1 MRKPRRKGQVAAG
14 GGADLRKSDVRKSN
28 VRKSDVK
35 KSDARK
41 SDVKKSDVRKSD
53 VKKSDV
59 RKSDVRKSNGTVG
72 GRGGARQRSPSPYSL
87 KASPSR
93 ETLTYAQAQKVVE
106 VELDGRLHRIS
117 ILEPLEVITEDE
129 MMAQDISECN
139 SNKEN
144 SEQSS
149 SPTSSAQTARK
160 PVTPRGRRK
169 DPKSSPVKSPPPP
182 SKNHCPKSH
191 PQTPEKLNTSHH
203 HHMTLPEPKFHV
215 LETFKPVEAPPLPTA
230 YYRYIERL
238 AEEQEAE
245 AEYDMDEEDTAWLEM
260 VNAGRTSEGY
270 SAVSP
275 DTFELLVDR
284 LEEEAY
290 REARSRAPSQSTID
304 DDAFCCVCLDDE
316 CLNSNVILFCDSCN
330 LAVHQECYGVPYIP
344 EGQWLCRCCLQ
355 SPQKPVDCV
364 LCPNRGGAFKQTS
377 DGRWAHVVCAI
388 WIPEVCFANTVFLEP
403 VEGVSNIPPA
413 RWKLTCYLCKQR
425 GRGASIQCHKANC
438 YTAFHVTCAQRAG
451 LFMKIDP
458 VRETNV
464 NGTTFSVKK
473 TAFCEAHSPPGQET
487 VSDEESEGRVVGSRG
502 RASRGRSAYTEGPIT
517 PKKSRKTDDDAKT
530 DKKKGKKSTESAG
543 QHTAS
548 PQVTV
553 PQIPTTRLNII
564 CKGILFQRKTQFM
577 QRLHSY
583 WLLKRQSRNG
593 VPLVRRLHLNV
604 QTQRNTEQPEVD
616 EKVSAAR
623 EALRYWQK
631 LRHDLEKARLL
642 VELIRKREKL
652 KREQVKVHQAALEM
666 QLTPMLV
673 LLRSTL
679 EQLQEKDTAQIFA
692 QPVNIKEVPDYLEFI
707 SQPMDFSTMV
717 SKLESH
723 TYHSVAD
730 LEADFSLMVSNCLL
744 YNGKD
749 TVFHR
754 AALRLRD
761 LGGAILRHAQRQ
773 ATNTGLDLDSGM
785 LLPESPQKRDFYSC
799 TWEDVDS
806 VLDPDNRLHM
816 SVEEQLK
823 ELLEKLDF
831 VTSMRCSGARTRRI
845 RLLRREINNIRY
857 RQGQHPRHSLHNGHL
872 KDDEDDDEDAE
883 EDDDKEAKADNGLSS
898 SDKDLKSTS
907 PPTLEPTG
915 PAPPPRQGD
924 APLEPP
930 TLRPITGEPQSPRW
944 PCKRLKLDSDLSD
957 STAENINCTKAQERP
972 ASQPPILHSEG
983 QAVTNGLPELS
994 TPPRPTT
1001 GGVGRRTSILFK
1013 KAKNGA
1019 KLFRERDSPLLNGK
1033 GPQDDGTTNTPTAPS
1048 SAASTPCSTPLSTP
1062 SKTPQKSPGPPT
1074 LNEKWT
1080 PSRDAC
1086 SDSELEK
1093 TPNHTLE
1100 SGLTNGFNKHK
1111 DGRSDCEYSPCPVLH
1126 KEISSPPKRSLG
1138 KPALSKVPFLEIVN
1152 GDSDYTGN
1160 GSQTSEDETELEP
1173 LELVWAKCRGYPS
1186 YPALIIDPEMPE
1198 EGLLHNGV
1206 PIPVPPKD
1214 VLHLG
1219 EQRQEETN
1227 ERLYLVLFFD
1237 NKRTWQWLPRN
1248 KLTPLGVDDT
1258 ADKLRIMEARKSSI
1272 RKSVQ
1277 VAYDR
1282 AMIHQSRVSHNHGFV
1297 ASNYL

>member
-1 MRKPRRKGQVAAG
+1 MRKPRRKGQAAG
-14 GGADLRKSDVRKSN
+14 GGSPDGRKSIGVAGGRGG
-28 VRKSDVK
+28 R
-35 KSDARK
+35 
-41 SDVKKSDVRKSD
+41 
-53 VKKSDV
+53 
-59 RKSDVRKSNGTVG
+59 G

-144 SEQSS
+144 NEQPSTPVNS
-149 SPTSSAQTARK
+149 VQTGRK
-160 PVTPRGRRK
+160 SLTRKRK
-169 DPKSSPVKSPPPP
+169 DSKCTPVKSQPS
-182 SKNHCPKSH
+182 SKNHCP
-191 PQTPEKLNTSHH
+191 QTPEKPSHH
-203 HHMTLPEPKFHV
+203 HNMTLPEPRFRV
-215 LETFKPVEAPPLPTA
+215 LDAFTPGEVDPLPTA
-230 YYRYIERL
+230 YYRYIERS

-245 AEYDMDEEDTAWLEM
+245 AEYDMDEEDSAWLEM
-260 VNAGRTSEGY
+260 VNTDRTSEGY

-275 DTFELLVDR
+275 DSFELLVDR

-290 REARSRAPSQSTID
+290 QEARNRAPSQSAID

-403 VEGVSNIPPA
+403 VEGVANIPPA
-413 RWKLTCYLCKQR
+413 RWKLTCYLCKQK

-458 VRETNV
+458 VRETNIH
-464 NGTTFSVKK
+464 GTTFSVKK
-473 TAFCEAHSPPGQET
+473 TAFCEAHSPPGDVASDDET
-487 VSDEESEGRVVGSRG
+487 EGRVVGSRG
-502 RASRGRSAYTEGPIT
+502 RASRGRSAYTEGPAT
-517 PKKSRKTDDDAKT
+517 PKKGRKSDVTDKNN
-530 DKKKGKKSTESAG
+530 KKKGRKSTESKA
-543 QHTAS
+543 QRPSS

-553 PQIPTTRLNII
+553 PHIPTQRLNSL
-564 CKGILFQRKTQFM
+564 CKGVLFQKKNQFM

-593 VPLVRRLHLNV
+593 VPLVRHLHSSI
-604 QTQRNTEQPEVD
+604 QTQKNPEQPEVD

-652 KREQVKVHQAALEM
+652 KREQVKVHQTALEM
-666 QLTPMLV
+666 QLTPMLL

-679 EQLQEKDTAQIFA
+679 DQLQEKDTAQIFA
-692 QPVNIKEVPDYLEFI
+692 QPVNIKEVPDYMEFV
-707 SQPMDFSTMV
+707 SQPMDFSNMR
-717 SKLESH
+717 SKLDKHE
-723 TYHSVAD
+723 YRSVSD
-730 LEADFSLMVSNCLL
+730 LEADFNLMVSNCLL
-744 YNGKD
+744 YNSKD

-761 LGGAILRHAQRQ
+761 LGGAVLRHAQRQ
-773 ATNTGLDLDSGM
+773 AANTGLDLDTGM
-785 LLPESPQKRDFYSC
+785 HLPESPQKRDFYNC

-806 VLDPDNRLHM
+806 ILDPENRLHM

-823 ELLEKLDF
+823 ELLDKLDF
-831 VTSMRCSGARTRRI
+831 VSSMRCSGARTRRI
-845 RLLRREINNIRY
+845 RLLRREINHIRY
-857 RQGQHPRHSLHNGHL
+857 RQGQHRNSLHNGHL
-872 KDDEDDDEDAE
+872 KVDTDEDDEEDEDKASRAE
-883 EDDDKEAKADNGLSS
+883 NGLSS
-898 SDKDLKSTS
+898 EKEDLKFTS

-924 APLEPP
+924 DPLEPP
-930 TLRPITGEPQSPRW
+930 TLKPIMREPLSPGRA
-944 PCKRLKLDSDLSD
+944 CKRLRLDGALPDCPTDSPQDL
-957 STAENINCTKAQERP
+957 NCTKARP
-972 ASQPPILHSEG
+972 QTPPPTLQNET
-983 QAVTNGLPELS
+983 TNGLTALC
-994 TPPRPTT
+994 THPRPTG
-1001 GGVGRRTSILFK
+1001 GGVGRRTSVLFK

-1019 KLFRERDSPLLNGK
+1019 KLFRERDSFLLNGK
-1033 GPQDDGTTNTPTAPS
+1033 GPQDDNSSAPS
-1048 SAASTPCSTPLSTP
+1048 SAASTPSVTPLSTP
-1062 SKTPQKSPGPPT
+1062 SKTPQKSTGPPT
-1074 LNEKWT
+1074 LSAPEQRT
-1080 PSRDAC
+1080 PSRDVS
-1086 SDSELEK
+1086 SDRELEK
-1093 TPNHTLE
+1093 TPKHTLE

-1111 DGRSDCEYSPCPVLH
+1111 DDTSDTDYCPCPVLR
-1126 KEISSPPKRSLG
+1126 KEITSPPKRSLG
-1138 KPALSKVPFLEIVN
+1138 KPALSKVPLLEMVN
-1152 GDSDYTGN
+1152 GDSDYTGY
-1160 GSQTSEDETELEP
+1160 GSHTSDDETELEP
-1173 LELVWAKCRGYPS
+1173 LDLVWAKSRGYPS
-1186 YPALIIDPEMPE
+1186 YPALIIDPEIPE

-1214 VLHLG
+1214 VLRLG

-1227 ERLYLVLFFD
+1227 QRLYLVLFFD
-1237 NKRTWQWLPRN
+1237 NKRTWQWLPRD
-1248 KLTPLGVDDT
+1248 KLTPLGVDNT
-1258 ADKLRIMEARKSSI
+1258 ADKLRMMEARKSTI

-1282 AMIHQSRVSHNHGFV
+1282 AMIHQSRVSHSQGFV
-1297 ASNYL
+1297 GSSYL

>member
-1 MRKPRRKGQVAAG
+1 MRKPRRKGQVAG
-14 GGADLRKSDVRKSN
+14 GGEG
-28 VRKSDVK
+28 DVK
-35 KSDARK
+35 
-41 SDVKKSDVRKSD
+41 
-53 VKKSDV
+53 
-59 RKSDVRKSNGTVG
+59 KSNGTVG
-72 GRGGARQRSPSPYSL
+72 GGGRGRGRGGARQRSPSPYSL

-93 ETLTYAQAQKVVE
+93 ETLTYAQSQKVVE

-117 ILEPLEVITEDE
+117 IHDPLEVITEDE

-144 SEQSS
+144 SELS
-149 SPTSSAQTARK
+149 SPPASSAQTVRK
-160 PVTPRGRRK
+160 VITPRGRRK
-169 DPKSSPVKSPPPP
+169 DSKCPTIKSPPP
-182 SKNHCPKSH
+182 SKNHCSNSH
-191 PQTPEKLNTSHH
+191 PQTPEKQHTTHH
-203 HHMTLPEPKFHV
+203 HHNTLPEPTFRV
-215 LETFKPVEAPPLPTA
+215 LETFTPVEAAPLPTA
-230 YYRYIERL
+230 YYRYMERS

-260 VNAGRTSEGY
+260 VNAGRTSESN
-270 SAVSP
+270 SAVSQ

-284 LEEEAY
+284 MEEEAY
-290 REARSRAPSQSTID
+290 QEARSRAPCQSTDD

-355 SPQKPVDCV
+355 SPQRPVDCV

-413 RWKLTCYLCKQR
+413 RWKLTCYLCKQK

-464 NGTTFSVKK
+464 NGTMFSVKK

-487 VSDEESEGRVVGSRG
+487 ASDEESEGRVVGSRG
-502 RASRGRSAYTEGPIT
+502 RASRGRSAYTAGPAT
-517 PKKSRKTDDDAKT
+517 PKKGRKSDDDGKT
-530 DKKKGKKSTESAG
+530 DKKKGKKSPDSTA
-543 QHTAS
+543 QQTAS

-553 PQIPTTRLNII
+553 HPIPTSRLNII
-564 CKGILFQRKTQFM
+564 CKGILFQRKNQFM

-583 WLLKRQSRNG
+583 WLLKRQARNG
-593 VPLVRRLHLNV
+593 VPLVRRLHSNF
-604 QTQRNTEQPEVD
+604 QPQRNTEQPPVD

-666 QLTPMLV
+666 QLTPMLM
-673 LLRSTL
+673 LLRSTMD
-679 EQLQEKDTAQIFA
+679 QLQEKDTAQIFS

-707 SQPMDFSTMV
+707 SQPIDFSMMRL
-717 SKLESH
+717 KLDSH
-723 TYHSVAD
+723 VYRSVAD
-730 LEADFSLMVSNCLL
+730 LEADFNLMVSNCLL
-744 YNGKD
+744 YNSKD

-773 ATNTGLDLDSGM
+773 ATNTGLDLDTGM
-785 LLPESPQKRDFYSC
+785 HVPESPQKRDFYSC
-799 TWEDVDS
+799 TWDDVDS

-831 VTSMRCSGARTRRI
+831 VTSMRCSGARTRRM

-857 RQGQHPRHSLHNGHL
+857 KQGQHPRHSLHNGHL
-872 KDDEDDDEDAE
+872 KEEDDEDDDEE
-883 EDDDKEAKADNGLSS
+883 EDDDKETKADNGISS
-898 SDKDLKSTS
+898 SEKEDLKSTS

-930 TLRPITGEPQSPRW
+930 TLRPITGEPLSPSW
-944 PCKRLKLDSDLSD
+944 PCKRLKMDSDLSD
-957 STAENINCTKAQERP
+957 SATENINCTKTQEWQ
-972 ASQPPILHSEG
+972 ASSPPVLHSEG
-983 QAVTNGLPELS
+983 QAVANGLPEPGA
-994 TPPRPTT
+994 PPRPTT
-1001 GGVGRRTSILFK
+1001 GGVGRRTSVLFK

-1019 KLFRERDSPLLNGK
+1019 KLFRDRENPLLNGK
-1033 GPQDDGTTNTPTAPS
+1033 GLQDDKASNSPTTPNSTT
-1048 SAASTPCSTPLSTP
+1048 STPCSTPFSTP

-1074 LNEKWT
+1074 LNEPWT
-1080 PSRDAC
+1080 PSRDMC
-1086 SDSELEK
+1086 TDSELER

-1111 DGRSDCEYSPCPVLH
+1111 DGSSDSENSPCPVLQ
-1126 KEISSPPKRSLG
+1126 KEISPPKRSLG
-1138 KPALSKVPFLEIVN
+1138 KPALSKVPYMEIVN

-1160 GSQTSEDETELEP
+1160 FSQISEDETELEP
-1173 LELVWAKCRGYPS
+1173 LDLVWAKCRGYPS

-1206 PIPVPPKD
+1206 PIPIPPKD
-1214 VLHLG
+1214 VLLLG
-1219 EQRQEETN
+1219 EQRQEDTN

-1237 NKRTWQWLPRN
+1237 NKRTWQWLPRE
-1248 KLTPLGVDDT
+1248 KVTPLGVDDT
-1258 ADKLRIMEARKSSI
+1258 GDKLRIMEGRKSSI

-1282 AMIHQSRVSHNHGFV
+1282 AMIHQSRVSHSQGFV
-1297 ASNYL
+1297 ASNFL

>member
-1 MRKPRRKGQVAAG
+1 MRKPRRKGQAAARDG
-14 GGADLRKSDVRKSN
+14 SN
-28 VRKSDVK
+28 
-35 KSDARK
+35 
-41 SDVKKSDVRKSD
+41 
-53 VKKSDV
+53 
-59 RKSDVRKSNGTVG
+59 VRKSNGTVG

-93 ETLTYAQAQKVVE
+93 ETLSYSQTQKVVE

-117 ILEPLEVITEDE
+117 ILEPLEIITEDE
-129 MMAQDISECN
+129 MMAQDIIECN

-149 SPTSSAQTARK
+149 PPTSSAQTARK
-160 PVTPRGRRK
+160 PTTPRGRRK
-169 DPKSSPVKSPPPP
+169 DSKCPSVKSPPP
-182 SKNHCPKSH
+182 SKNHCPNSH
-191 PQTPEKLNTSHH
+191 PPSPEKCSESQHQ
-203 HHMTLPEPKFHV
+203 HMTLPEPKYHV
-215 LETFKPVEAPPLPTA
+215 IETFRAVDAPPLPAA

-238 AEEQEAE
+238 AEELEAE
-245 AEYDMDEEDTAWLEM
+245 AEYDMDEEDAAWLEM
-260 VNAGRTSEGY
+260 VNAGRKSEGY
-270 SAVSP
+270 SAVTP
-275 DTFELLVDR
+275 DNFELLVDR

-290 REARSRAPSQSTID
+290 REARSRAPSQSAID

-413 RWKLTCYLCKQR
+413 RWKLTCYLCKQK

-473 TAFCEAHSPPGQET
+473 TAFCEAHSPPGQEP
-487 VSDEESEGRVVGSRG
+487 VSDEEGEGRVVGSRG
-502 RASRGRSAYTEGPIT
+502 RASRGRSAYTEGPAT
-517 PKKSRKTDDDAKT
+517 PKKGRKGEDDAKL
-530 DKKKGKKSTESAG
+530 DKKKGKKGLSTE
-543 QHTAS
+543 QLTAS
-548 PQVTV
+548 PQALV
-553 PQIPTTRLNII
+553 PQIPTSRLNII
-564 CKGILFQRKTQFM
+564 CKGILFQRKKQFM
-577 QRLHSY
+577 HRVHSY

-593 VPLVRRLHLNV
+593 VPLVRRLHSSI
-604 QTQRNTEQPEVD
+604 QSQRTVEQVLPQVD

-652 KREQVKVHQAALEM
+652 KREQVKVHQEALEM

-679 EQLQEKDTAQIFA
+679 DQLQEKDTAQIFA
-692 QPVNIKEVPDYLEFI
+692 EPVDIKEVPDYLEFI
-707 SQPMDFSTMV
+707 SQPMDFSTMR

-723 TYHSVAD
+723 AYRSVAD
-730 LEADFSLMVSNCLL
+730 LESDFHLMVSNCLL
-744 YNGKD
+744 YNSKD

-754 AALRLRD
+754 VALRLRD
-761 LGGAILRHAQRQ
+761 LGGAVLRHAQRQ
-773 ATNTGLDLDSGM
+773 ATHTGLDLSTGM
-785 LLPESPQKRDFYSC
+785 HLSESPQKRDFRSC
-799 TWEDVDS
+799 TWDDVDS
-806 VLDPDNRLHM
+806 VLNPDNRLHM
-816 SVEEQLK
+816 TVDEQLK
-823 ELLEKLDF
+823 ELLEKMDF
-831 VTSMRCSGARTRRI
+831 VSSMRCSGARTRRI

-857 RQGQHPRHSLHNGHL
+857 RQGQHPRHSRHNGHL
-872 KDDEDDDEDAE
+872 KE
-883 EDDDKEAKADNGLSS
+883 EDDDDNNDDDDDDEEDE
-898 SDKDLKSTS
+898 DKDDLKSTS

-915 PAPPPRQGD
+915 PAPPPRRGD

-930 TLRPITGEPQSPRW
+930 TLRPITGEPQSSSW
-944 PCKRLKLDSDLSD
+944 PCKRLKMDGDLSD
-957 STAENINCTKAQERP
+957 LPPENTNCTKTQE
-972 ASQPPILHSEG
+972 QQVLLPPILHSEG
-983 QAVTNGLPELS
+983 QAGANWVQELVALPQ
-994 TPPRPTT
+994 PIN
-1001 GGVGRRTSILFK
+1001 GGVGRRTSVLFR

-1019 KLFRERDSPLLNGK
+1019 KLFRERDALLNGK
-1033 GPQDDGTTNTPTAPS
+1033 VQQDNNPGNGPTAPNS
-1048 SAASTPCSTPLSTP
+1048 TASTPSSTPLSTP

-1074 LNEKWT
+1074 LNEQWT
-1080 PSRDAC
+1080 PSRHMC

-1093 TPNHTLE
+1093 TPNHL
-1100 SGLTNGFNKHK
+1100 SGLTNGFNKPAD
-1111 DGRSDCEYSPCPVLH
+1111 DGSDSEYSQCPVLH
-1126 KEISSPPKRSLG
+1126 RETCSPTKRSLG
-1138 KPALSKVPFLEIVN
+1138 KPALSKIPLLEIVN

-1160 GSQTSEDETELEP
+1160 GVLSEDGTELES
-1173 LELVWAKCRGYPS
+1173 LDLVWAKCRGYPS

-1198 EGLLHNGV
+1198 EGMLHNGV
-1206 PIPVPPKD
+1206 PIPVPPKE
-1214 VLHLG
+1214 VLCLG

-1237 NKRTWQWLPRN
+1237 NKRTWQWLPRD
-1248 KLTPLGVDDT
+1248 KVTPLGVDDT
-1258 ADKLRIMEARKSSI
+1258 ADKLRIMEGRKSSI

-1282 AMIHQSRVSHNHGFV
+1282 AMIHQSRVSHSHGFV

>member
-1 MRKPRRKGQVAAG
+1 MRKPRRKGQVAIG
-14 GGADLRKSDVRKSN
+14 GGAD
-28 VRKSDVK
+28 VK
-35 KSDARK
+35 
-41 SDVKKSDVRKSD
+41 
-53 VKKSDV
+53 
-59 RKSDVRKSNGTVG
+59 KSNGTAG
-72 GRGGARQRSPSPYSL
+72 GRGAARQRSPSPYSL

-93 ETLTYAQAQKVVE
+93 ETLTYSQAQKVVE
-106 VELDGRLHRIS
+106 VELEGRLHRIS

-149 SPTSSAQTARK
+149 SPTSSAQTVRK

-169 DPKSSPVKSPPPP
+169 DSKCPPVKSPPP
-182 SKNHCPKSH
+182 SKNHCPNSH
-191 PQTPEKLNTSHH
+191 PQTPEKSNASHH

-215 LETFKPVEAPPLPTA
+215 LETFTPVEAPPLPTA
-230 YYRYIERL
+230 YYRYIERV
-238 AEEQEAE
+238 AEDHETE

-270 SAVSP
+270 TAVTP
-275 DTFELLVDR
+275 DTFELLFDR

-290 REARSRAPSQSTID
+290 REARSRAPSQSAID

-403 VEGVSNIPPA
+403 VEGVNNIPTA
-413 RWKLTCYLCKQR
+413 RWKLTCYLCKQK

-473 TAFCEAHSPPGQET
+473 TAFCEAHSPPGQEAA
-487 VSDEESEGRVVGSRG
+487 SDEENEGRVVGSRG
-502 RASRGRSAYTEGPIT
+502 RASRGRSAYTEGPT
-517 PKKSRKTDDDAKT
+517 APKKGRKGEDDAKM
-530 DKKKGKKSTESAG
+530 DKKKGKKSTESTA

-548 PQVTV
+548 PQMTV
-553 PQIPTTRLNII
+553 PQIPTSRLNII
-564 CKGILFQRKTQFM
+564 CKGILLQRKNQFM
-577 QRLHSY
+577 QRLHNY

-593 VPLVRRLHLNV
+593 VALVRRLHSSV
-604 QTQRNTEQPEVD
+604 QSQRNTEQPEVD

-652 KREQVKVHQAALEM
+652 KREQVKVHQAALEL
-666 QLTPMLV
+666 QLTPMLA

-679 EQLQEKDTAQIFA
+679 DQLQEKDTAQIFA

-707 SQPMDFSTMV
+707 SQPMDFSTMR

-723 TYHSVAD
+723 AYSSVAD
-730 LEADFSLMVSNCLL
+730 LEADFNLMVSNCLL
-744 YNGKD
+744 YNSKD

-754 AALRLRD
+754 VALRLRD

-773 ATNTGLDLDSGM
+773 ATNTGLDLTTGM
-785 LLPESPQKRDFYSC
+785 HLSESPQKQDFYSC

-816 SVEEQLK
+816 TVEEQLK

-831 VTSMRCSGARTRRI
+831 VSSMRCSGARTRRI

-872 KDDEDDDEDAE
+872 KEDDEDDDDE
-883 EDDDKEAKADNGLSS
+883 EDDDKDAKADNGLLS
-898 SDKDLKSTS
+898 SDKEDLKSTS

-915 PAPPPRQGD
+915 PAPPPRHGD
-924 APLEPP
+924 TPLDPP
-930 TLRPITGEPQSPRW
+930 TLRPITREPQSPSW
-944 PCKRLKLDSDLSD
+944 PCKRLKMDGDLSD
-957 STAENINCTKAQERP
+957 STTENMNCTKAQERP
-972 ASQPPILHSEG
+972 ASPPPILHSEG
-983 QAVTNGLPELS
+983 QAVSNGLPELS
-994 TPPRPTT
+994 APPRPTT
-1001 GGVGRRTSILFK
+1001 GGVGRRTSVLFK

-1019 KLFRERDSPLLNGK
+1019 KLFRERENPLLNGK
-1033 GPQDDGTTNTPTAPS
+1033 GQQDNAQSAPNS
-1048 SAASTPCSTPLSTP
+1048 TASTPSSTPLSTP

-1074 LNEKWT
+1074 LNEQCT
-1080 PSRDAC
+1080 PSRDIC

-1111 DGRSDCEYSPCPVLH
+1111 DGGSDSEYSPCPVLH
-1126 KEISSPPKRSLG
+1126 KEISSTPKRSLG

-1152 GDSDYTGN
+1152 GDSDYTGS
-1160 GSQTSEDETELEP
+1160 GGQMSEDTTELEP
-1173 LELVWAKCRGYPS
+1173 LDLVWAKCRGYPS
-1186 YPALIIDPEMPE
+1186 YPALIIDPDTPE

-1214 VLHLG
+1214 VLCLG

-1237 NKRTWQWLPRN
+1237 NKRTWQWLPRD
-1248 KLTPLGVDDT
+1248 KVTPLGADDT
-1258 ADKLRIMEARKSSI
+1258 ADKLRIMEGRKSSI

-1282 AMIHQSRVSHNHGFV
+1282 AMIHQSRVSHSQGFV

>member
-1 MRKPRRKGQVAAG
+1 MRKPRRKGQVAGRGRGEAE
-14 GGADLRKSDVRKSN
+14 
-28 VRKSDVK
+28 DVK
-35 KSDARK
+35 KP
-41 SDVKKSDVRKSD
+41 
-53 VKKSDV
+53 
-59 RKSDVRKSNGTVG
+59 KSNGTVG

-93 ETLTYAQAQKVVE
+93 ETLTYAQSQKVVE
-106 VELDGRLHRIS
+106 VELEGRLHRIS

-149 SPTSSAQTARK
+149 PPASSAPTTRK
-160 PVTPRGRRK
+160 VVTPRGRRK
-169 DPKSSPVKSPPPP
+169 DSKTTTNKAPPP
-182 SKNHCPKSH
+182 SKNNIPNSH
-191 PQTPEKLNTSHH
+191 PQSPEKITTSHH
-203 HHMTLPEPKFHV
+203 HHMTLPEPKFRV
-215 LETFKPVEAPPLPTA
+215 QETFKPLEAAPLPAA
-230 YYRYIERL
+230 YYRYIERSP
-238 AEEQEAE
+238 EEQEAE
-245 AEYDMDEEDTAWLEM
+245 AEYDMDEEDTAWLDM
-260 VNAGRTSEGY
+260 INAGRTSEGY
-270 SAVSP
+270 SVISA

-290 REARSRAPSQSTID
+290 RESRSRAPSQSAID

-364 LCPNRGGAFKQTS
+364 LCPNRGGAFKQTC

-403 VEGVSNIPPA
+403 VEGVGNIPPA
-413 RWKLTCYLCKQR
+413 RWKLTCYLCKQK

-473 TAFCEAHSPPGQET
+473 TAFCEAHSPPGQDNM
-487 VSDEESEGRVVGSRG
+487 SDEEGEGRVVGSRG
-502 RASRGRSAYTEGPIT
+502 RASRGRSAYTEGPAT
-517 PKKSRKTDDDAKT
+517 PKKGRKSDCDAKT
-530 DKKKGKKSTESAG
+530 DKKKGKKNTDSTTRNA
-543 QHTAS
+543 AS

-553 PQIPTTRLNII
+553 PQIPTSRLNII
-564 CKGILFQRKTQFM
+564 CKGILFQRKNQFM

-593 VPLVRRLHLNV
+593 VPLVRRLHSNN

-616 EKVSAAR
+616 EKLSAAR

-652 KREQVKVHQAALEM
+652 KREQVKVHQATLEM
-666 QLTPMLV
+666 QLTPMLM

-679 EQLQEKDTAQIFA
+679 DQLQEKDTAHIFA
-692 QPVNIKEVPDYLEFI
+692 QPVDIKEVPDYLEFI
-707 SQPMDFSTMV
+707 NHPMDFSTMS
-717 SKLESH
+717 SKLENH
-723 TYHSVAD
+723 AYRSVSD
-730 LEADFSLMVSNCLL
+730 MEADFNLMVSNCLL
-744 YNGKD
+744 YNSKD

-761 LGGAILRHAQRQ
+761 LGGAVLRHAQRQ
-773 ATNTGLDLDSGM
+773 ATNTGLDLDTGM
-785 LLPESPQKRDFYSC
+785 HLTESPQKRDFYSC

-806 VLDPDNRLHM
+806 VLDPNNRLHM

-823 ELLEKLDF
+823 ELLEKMDF
-831 VTSMRCSGARTRRI
+831 VSSMRCSGARTRRI
-845 RLLRREINNIRY
+845 RLLRREINSVRY
-857 RQGQHPRHSLHNGHL
+857 RQGQHPRHGLHNGHL
-872 KDDEDDDEDAE
+872 KEEGEEEEKEDEEEEDEDKDARA
-883 EDDDKEAKADNGLSS
+883 DGGLPSLDKE
-898 SDKDLKSTS
+898 DKSAS
-907 PPTLEPTG
+907 PPTLERTG
-915 PAPPPRQGD
+915 PAPPPRLGD

-930 TLRPITGEPQSPRW
+930 TLRPITGERQSPNW
-944 PCKRLKLDSDLSD
+944 PCKRLKMDCELS
-957 STAENINCTKAQERP
+957 SSAAENINCTKAQER
-972 ASQPPILHSEG
+972 STSPPPTLHSEG
-983 QAVTNGLPELS
+983 QAVTNGLPEPS
-994 TPPRPTT
+994 GPPRPTT
-1001 GGVGRRTSILFK
+1001 GGVGRRTSVLFK

-1019 KLFRERDSPLLNGK
+1019 KLFRERENPLLNGK
-1033 GPQDDGTTNTPTAPS
+1033 GPPDDNASNGPARPAST
-1048 SAASTPCSTPLSTP
+1048 ASTPASTPSSTP
-1062 SKTPQKSPGPPT
+1062 SKTPQKVPGPPS
-1074 LNEKWT
+1074 LSELSYSS
-1080 PSRDAC
+1080 SRDVC

-1093 TPNHTLE
+1093 TPNHALE

-1111 DGRSDCEYSPCPVLH
+1111 DEGSDSEYNPCPVLR
-1126 KEISSPPKRSLG
+1126 KEINSPPKRSLG
-1138 KPALSKVPFLEIVN
+1138 KPALSKVPLLEIVN

-1160 GSQTSEDETELEP
+1160 GGHTSEDETELEP
-1173 LELVWAKCRGYPS
+1173 LDLVWAKCRGYPS

-1214 VLHLG
+1214 VLRLG
-1219 EQRQEETN
+1219 EQRQEEAN

-1237 NKRTWQWLPRN
+1237 NKRTWQWLPRE
-1248 KLTPLGVDDT
+1248 KVTPLGVDDT
-1258 ADKLRIMEARKSSI
+1258 ADKLRVMEARKSSI

-1282 AMIHQSRVSHNHGFV
+1282 AMIHQSRVSHSHGFV
-1297 ASNYL
+1297 TSNFL

>member
-1 MRKPRRKGQVAAG
+1 MRKPRRKGQVATGSA
-14 GGADLRKSDVRKSN
+14 V
-28 VRKSDVK
+28 DVK
-35 KSDARK
+35 
-41 SDVKKSDVRKSD
+41 
-53 VKKSDV
+53 
-59 RKSDVRKSNGTVG
+59 KSNGTVG

-106 VELDGRLHRIS
+106 VELEGRLHRIS

-149 SPTSSAQTARK
+149 PPTSSAQTPRK
-160 PVTPRGRRK
+160 TITPRGRRK
-169 DPKSSPVKSPPPP
+169 DCRSSSLKSPPP
-182 SKNHCPKSH
+182 SKNNCSNSH
-191 PQTPEKLNTSHH
+191 PQSPEKLNTSHYL
-203 HHMTLPEPKFHV
+203 HMALPEPKFRV
-215 LETFKPVEAPPLPTA
+215 LETFKPAEAPPLPAA
-230 YYRYIERL
+230 YYRYIERSV
-238 AEEQEAE
+238 EEQEAE

-260 VNAGRTSEGY
+260 VNNGRTSEGY
-270 SAVSP
+270 SAISQ

-403 VEGVSNIPPA
+403 VEGVNNIPTA
-413 RWKLTCYLCKQR
+413 RWKLTCYLCKQK
-425 GRGASIQCHKANC
+425 GHGASIQCHKANC

-458 VRETNV
+458 VRETNI

-502 RASRGRSAYTEGPIT
+502 RASRGRSAYTEGPTT
-517 PKKSRKTDDDAKT
+517 PKKGRKCDDDAKT
-530 DKKKGKKSTESAG
+530 DKKKGKKNTES
-543 QHTAS
+543 TAQQTTS
-548 PQVTV
+548 PQVIV
-553 PQIPTTRLNII
+553 PQIPTSRLNII
-564 CKGILFQRKTQFM
+564 CKGILLQRKNQFM
-577 QRLHSY
+577 QRLHNY

-593 VPLVRRLHLNV
+593 VPLVRRLHSNI
-604 QTQRNTEQPEVD
+604 QSQRNTEQPEVD
-616 EKVSAAR
+616 EKISAAR

-679 EQLQEKDTAQIFA
+679 DQLQEKDSAQIFS

-707 SQPMDFSTMV
+707 SQPMDFSSMC

-723 TYHSVAD
+723 AYRSVAD
-730 LEADFSLMVSNCLL
+730 LEADFNLMVSNCLL
-744 YNGKD
+744 YNAKD

-754 AALRLRD
+754 AALRIRD

-773 ATNTGLDLDSGM
+773 ATNTGLDLDTGM
-785 LLPESPQKRDFYSC
+785 HFPESPQKRDFYSC

-816 SVEEQLK
+816 TVEEQLK
-823 ELLEKLDF
+823 ELLEKMDF
-831 VTSMRCSGARTRRI
+831 VSSMRCSGARTRRI
-845 RLLRREINNIRY
+845 RLLRREINSVRY
-857 RQGQHPRHSLHNGHL
+857 RQGQHPRHGLHNGHL
-872 KDDEDDDEDAE
+872 KEDDDEDDDEE
-883 EDDDKEAKADNGLSS
+883 EDDDKDVKADNGLSS
-898 SDKDLKSTS
+898 SDKDDLKSTS
-907 PPTLEPTG
+907 PPTLERTG
-915 PAPPPRQGD
+915 LAPPPRLGD

-930 TLRPITGEPQSPRW
+930 TLRPITRESRSPSW
-944 PCKRLKLDSDLSD
+944 PCKRLKMDGDLSN
-957 STAENINCTKAQERP
+957 SAAENINCTKAQERS
-972 ASQPPILHSEG
+972 ASSPPSLHSEG
-983 QAVTNGLPELS
+983 PAVTNGAPELS
-994 TPPRPTT
+994 SPPRPTT
-1001 GGVGRRTSILFK
+1001 GGVGRRTSVLFK

-1019 KLFRERDSPLLNGK
+1019 KLFRERDNALLNGK
-1033 GPQDDGTTNTPTAPS
+1033 GPRDENPSGDRTPPA
-1048 SAASTPCSTPLSTP
+1048 SAAGTPSSTPLSTP
-1062 SKTPQKSPGPPT
+1062 RKTPQKSPGPPT
-1074 LNEKWT
+1074 LNERWT
-1080 PSRDAC
+1080 PGRDAC

-1093 TPNHTLE
+1093 NPNHALQR
-1100 SGLTNGFNKHK
+1100 GLTNGFNKHK
-1111 DGRSDCEYSPCPVLH
+1111 DGGSDSEDSPCPVLH
-1126 KEISSPPKRSLG
+1126 KETNSPPKRSLG

-1160 GSQTSEDETELEP
+1160 GSQTSEDEPELEP

-1186 YPALIIDPEMPE
+1186 YPALVIDPEMPE

-1214 VLHLG
+1214 VLRLG
-1219 EQRQEETN
+1219 EQRQEEAD

-1237 NKRTWQWLPRN
+1237 NKRTWQWLPRD
-1248 KLTPLGVDDT
+1248 KVTPLGADDT
-1258 ADKLRIMEARKSSI
+1258 ADKLRIMEGRKSSI

-1282 AMIHQSRVSHNHGFV
+1282 AIIHQSRVSHNHGFV

>member
-1 MRKPRRKGQVAAG
+1 MRKPRRKGQ
-14 GGADLRKSDVRKSN
+14 
-28 VRKSDVK
+28 
-35 KSDARK
+35 
-41 SDVKKSDVRKSD
+41 
-53 VKKSDV
+53 
-59 RKSDVRKSNGTVG
+59 SNGTFG

-106 VELDGRLHRIS
+106 VELEGRLHRIS

-149 SPTSSAQTARK
+149 CPNSH
-160 PVTPRGRRK
+160 
-169 DPKSSPVKSPPPP
+169 PP
-182 SKNHCPKSH
+182 S
-191 PQTPEKLNTSHH
+191 PEKLNKSQY
-203 HHMTLPEPKFHV
+203 HHMTLPEPKFRV
-215 LETFKPVEAPPLPTA
+215 LETFTPVEAPPLPAA
-230 YYRYIERL
+230 YYRYIETS
-238 AEEQEAE
+238 AEEETE

-260 VNAGRTSEGY
+260 VNADRTSEGCSTV
-270 SAVSP
+270 SAE
-275 DTFELLVDR
+275 TFERLVDR

-290 REARSRAPSQSTID
+290 LEARSRAPSQSTID

-403 VEGVSNIPPA
+403 VEGVNNIPPA
-413 RWKLTCYLCKQR
+413 RWKLTCCLCKQK

-451 LFMKIDP
+451 LFMKIEP
-458 VRETNV
+458 VRETNI
-464 NGTTFSVKK
+464 NGTMFSVKK

-487 VSDEESEGRVVGSRG
+487 GSDDESEGRVVGSRG
-502 RASRGRSAYTEGPIT
+502 RASRGRSAYTEGPTT
-517 PKKSRKTDDDAKT
+517 PKKGRKSDDDAKT
-530 DKKKGKKSTESAG
+530 DKKKGKKNSDSTS

-553 PQIPTTRLNII
+553 PQIPTSRLNII
-564 CKGILFQRKTQFM
+564 CKGIILQKKNQFM
-577 QRLHSY
+577 QRLYKY

-593 VPLVRRLHLNV
+593 VPLVRRLHSNI
-604 QTQRNTEQPEVD
+604 QSQRNTEQPEVD
-616 EKVSAAR
+616 EKISAAR
-623 EALRYWQK
+623 DALRYWQK

-666 QLTPMLV
+666 QLTPVLA

-679 EQLQEKDTAQIFA
+679 DQLQEKDTAQIFT
-692 QPVNIKEVPDYLEFI
+692 QPVDIKEVPDYLEFI
-707 SQPMDFSTMV
+707 SHPMDFSTMR

-723 TYHSVAD
+723 SYRSVAD
-730 LEADFSLMVSNCLL
+730 LEADFNLMVSNCLL
-744 YNGKD
+744 YNAKD

-773 ATNTGLDLDSGM
+773 ATNTGLDLDTGM
-785 LLPESPQKRDFYSC
+785 HFPESPQKRNFYSC

-806 VLDPDNRLHM
+806 VLDPENRLHM
-816 SVEEQLK
+816 TVEEQLK

-845 RLLRREINNIRY
+845 RLLRREINSIRTG
-857 RQGQHPRHSLHNGHL
+857 RQGQSHRHILHNGHL
-872 KDDEDDDEDAE
+872 KEEDDDEQDE
-883 EDDDKEAKADNGLSS
+883 EDN
-898 SDKDLKSTS
+898 DKDDLKPAS

-924 APLEPP
+924 TPLEPP
-930 TLRPITGEPQSPRW
+930 TLRPITGEPQSPSYS
-944 PCKRLKLDSDLSD
+944 CKRLKMDGDLSNG
-957 STAENINCTKAQERP
+957 TTENIHCISAQERSTLP
-972 ASQPPILHSEG
+972 RPSLHSEG
-983 QAVTNGLPELS
+983 QTVTNGLAELGITS
-994 TPPRPTT
+994 RPPT
-1001 GGVGRRTSILFK
+1001 GGVGRRTSVLFK

-1019 KLFRERDSPLLNGK
+1019 KLFKVRDNPVLNGN
-1033 GPQDDGTTNTPTAPS
+1033 GPQDENTR
-1048 SAASTPCSTPLSTP
+1048 
-1062 SKTPQKSPGPPT
+1062 PPN
-1074 LNEKWT
+1074 LNELWT
-1080 PSRDAC
+1080 SSRDMC
-1086 SDSELEK
+1086 SDSEPEK

-1100 SGLTNGFNKHK
+1100 SGLTNGFNTHK
-1111 DGRSDCEYSPCPVLH
+1111 DSRSDLEFRSCPVLH
-1126 KEISSPPKRSLG
+1126 KEINSPPKRSLG
-1138 KPALSKVPFLEIVN
+1138 KPALSKVPFLEIIN

-1160 GSQTSEDETELEP
+1160 SSQTSEDEMELEP
-1173 LELVWAKCRGYPS
+1173 LDLVWAKCRGYPS

-1214 VLHLG
+1214 VLCLG
-1219 EQRQEETN
+1219 EQRQEEMN
-1227 ERLYLVLFFD
+1227 EKLYLVLFFD
-1237 NKRTWQWLPRN
+1237 NKRTWQWLPRD
-1248 KLTPLGVDDT
+1248 KVTPLGVDDT
-1258 ADKLRIMEARKSSI
+1258 ADKLRIMEGRKSSI

-1282 AMIHQSRVSHNHGFV
+1282 AMIHQSRVSHSHGFV
-1297 ASNYL
+1297 ASGYL

>member
-14 GGADLRKSDVRKSN
+14 GGGDGE
-28 VRKSDVK
+28 DVK
-35 KSDARK
+35 
-41 SDVKKSDVRKSD
+41 
-53 VKKSDV
+53 
-59 RKSDVRKSNGTVG
+59 KSNGTVG

-129 MMAQDISECN
+129 IKAEDINECN

-144 SEQSS
+144 SERSS
-149 SPTSSAQTARK
+149 TPTVSAQATRK
-160 PVTPRGRRK
+160 PSTPRGRRRDSK
-169 DPKSSPVKSPPPP
+169 CPPAKSPPP
-182 SKNHCPKSH
+182 SKNCSNSL
-191 PQTPEKLNTSHH
+191 PQTPEKVNTSSHH
-203 HHMTLPEPKFHV
+203 HTNLPEPKFHV
-215 LETFKPVEAPPLPTA
+215 LETFTPVEAAPLPTA
-230 YYRYIERL
+230 YYRYIEQQP
-238 AEEQEAE
+238 EEQEAV

-260 VNAGRTSEGY
+260 VNSGRTSEGY
-270 SAVSP
+270 TSVSQ

-377 DGRWAHVVCAI
+377 DSRWAHVVCAI

-403 VEGVSNIPPA
+403 VEGVNNIPPA

-473 TAFCEAHSPPGQET
+473 TAFCEAHSPAGQESN
-487 VSDEESEGRVVGSRG
+487 SDDESEGRVVGSRG
-502 RASRGRSAYTEGPIT
+502 RASRGRSAYTQNHIT
-517 PKKSRKTDDDAKT
+517 PKKGRKSEEDAKT
-530 DKKKGKKSTESAG
+530 DKKKGKKGTESPS
-543 QHTAS
+543 QHSTS
-548 PQVTV
+548 PQVSV
-553 PQIPTTRLNII
+553 PQIPTSRLNTI
-564 CKGILFQRKTQFM
+564 CKGVTLQRKNQFM

-593 VPLVRRLHLNV
+593 VPLVRRLHSNV
-604 QTQRNTEQPEVD
+604 QSQKNTEQPEVD

-652 KREQVKVHQAALEM
+652 KREQVKVHQAALEL
-666 QLTPMLV
+666 QLTPMLM

-679 EQLQEKDTAQIFA
+679 DQLQEKDTAQIFVE
-692 QPVNIKEVPDYLEFI
+692 PVDIKEVPDYLEFI
-707 SQPMDFSTMV
+707 NQPMDFSTMR
-717 SKLESH
+717 SKLDSH
-723 TYHSVAD
+723 AYRSVSD
-730 LEADFSLMVSNCLL
+730 LESDFNLMVSNCLL
-744 YNGKD
+744 YNSKD

-773 ATNTGLDLDSGM
+773 ATNTGLDLDTGM
-785 LLPESPQKRDFYSC
+785 HLAESPQKRDFYSC
-799 TWEDVDS
+799 TWEDIDS

-816 SVEEQLK
+816 TVEEQLK
-823 ELLEKLDF
+823 ELLEKLDY
-831 VTSMRCSGARTRRI
+831 VTSMRCSGARTKRI
-845 RLLRREINNIRY
+845 RLLRREINSIR
-857 RQGQHPRHSLHNGHL
+857 RQGQNPRHSLHNGHV
-872 KDDEDDDEDAE
+872 KDEEDEDEEEDDEE
-883 EDDDKEAKADNGLSS
+883 EDDDKDTKADNGLSS
-898 SDKDLKSTS
+898 SDKEDLKSTS

-915 PAPPPRQGD
+915 PAPPPRQED
-924 APLEPP
+924 TPLEPP
-930 TLRPITGEPQSPRW
+930 TLRPITGDPEPPNW
-944 PCKRLKLDSDLSD
+944 PCKRLKLDIDLSE
-957 STAENINCTKAQERP
+957 STTENKNCTKAPERP
-972 ASQPPILHSEG
+972 ATPPPILHSQE
-983 QAVTNGLPELS
+983 QVVPNGLPEPI
-994 TPPRPTT
+994 TPSKPTT
-1001 GGVGRRTSILFK
+1001 GGVGRRTSVLFK

-1033 GPQDDGTTNTPTAPS
+1033 GPQEDNTSNTSTAPS
-1048 SAASTPCSTPLSTP
+1048 STSSTPSSTPLSTP
-1062 SKTPQKSPGPPT
+1062 SKTPQKSPGPPP
-1074 LNEKWT
+1074 LSEQCT
-1080 PSRDAC
+1080 PSKDTC
-1086 SDSELEK
+1086 LDSERER
-1093 TPNHTLE
+1093 TPKHALE

-1111 DGRSDCEYSPCPVLH
+1111 DGGSDSEYSPCPVLQ
-1126 KEISSPPKRSLG
+1126 KEICSPPKRSLG
-1138 KPALSKVPFLEIVN
+1138 KPALSKVPLLDIVN
-1152 GDSDYTGN
+1152 GDSDYTGS
-1160 GSQTSEDETELEP
+1160 GSQSSEDDRELEP

-1186 YPALIIDPEMPE
+1186 YPALVIDPEMPE

-1206 PIPVPPKD
+1206 PIPVPPKE

-1219 EQRQEETN
+1219 EQRQEEMN

-1237 NKRTWQWLPRN
+1237 NKRTWQWLPRD
-1248 KLTPLGVDDT
+1248 KVTPLGVDDT
-1258 ADKLRIMEARKSSI
+1258 ADKLRIMEGRKSSI

-1297 ASNYL
+1297 TSNFL

>member
-1 MRKPRRKGQVAAG
+1 MRKPRRKGQVA
-14 GGADLRKSDVRKSN
+14 GADAA
-28 VRKSDVK
+28 DVK
-35 KSDARK
+35 
-41 SDVKKSDVRKSD
+41 
-53 VKKSDV
+53 
-59 RKSDVRKSNGTVG
+59 KSNGTVV

-87 KASPSR
+87 KASPTR

-144 SEQSS
+144 SEQASP
-149 SPTSSAQTARK
+149 PTSSAQTPRK

-169 DPKSSPVKSPPPP
+169 ESKCSSVKSPPP
-182 SKNHCPKSH
+182 SKNHCPN
-191 PQTPEKLNTSHH
+191 PQSPEKLNTLHY
-203 HHMTLPEPKFHV
+203 HHMTLPEPKFRV
-215 LETFKPVEAPPLPTA
+215 LETFAPVKADPLPAA
-230 YYRYIERL
+230 YYRYIERST
-238 AEEQEAE
+238 EEQEAE
-245 AEYDMDEEDTAWLEM
+245 AEYDMDEEDTVWLQM
-260 VNAGRTSEGY
+260 VNSGRTSEGY
-270 SAVSP
+270 SAVSQ

-403 VEGVSNIPPA
+403 VEGVNNIPPA
-413 RWKLTCYLCKQR
+413 RWKLTCYLCKQK

-458 VRETNV
+458 VRETNI

-502 RASRGRSAYTEGPIT
+502 RASRGRSAYTEGPTT
-517 PKKSRKTDDDAKT
+517 PKKGRKSDDEVKT
-530 DKKKGKKSTESAG
+530 DKKKGKKNTEPTA
-543 QHTAS
+543 QQNAS

-553 PQIPTTRLNII
+553 PQIPTSRLNII
-564 CKGILFQRKTQFM
+564 CKGILLQRKNQFM

-593 VPLVRRLHLNV
+593 VPLVRRLHSNI
-604 QTQRNTEQPEVD
+604 QTQRTTEQPEVD
-616 EKVSAAR
+616 EKISAAR

-652 KREQVKVHQAALEM
+652 KREQVRVHQAALEM
-666 QLTPMLV
+666 QLTPMLM

-679 EQLQEKDTAQIFA
+679 DQLQEKDTAQIFA

-707 SQPMDFSTMV
+707 TQPMDFSTMC

-723 TYHSVAD
+723 AYRSVAD
-730 LEADFSLMVSNCLL
+730 LEADFNLMVSNCLL
-744 YNGKD
+744 YNAKD

-754 AALRLRD
+754 SALRLRD

-773 ATNTGLDLDSGM
+773 ATNTGLDLDTGM
-785 LLPESPQKRDFYSC
+785 HLPESPQKRDFYSC

-845 RLLRREINNIRY
+845 RLLRREINSIRY
-857 RQGQHPRHSLHNGHL
+857 RQGQHTRSSLHNGHL
-872 KDDEDDDEDAE
+872 KEDDDEDDDDEE
-883 EDDDKEAKADNGLSS
+883 EDDKESRPENGLSS

-930 TLRPITGEPQSPRW
+930 TLRPITGEPRSPSW
-944 PCKRLKLDSDLSD
+944 PCKRLKMDSDLSNR
-957 STAENINCTKAQERP
+957 TMEEPNCTKAQERC
-972 ASQPPILHSEG
+972 ASPPPSLHSVG
-983 QAVTNGLPELS
+983 QEMTNGLPEVS
-994 TPPRPTT
+994 IPPRPTT

-1019 KLFRERDSPLLNGK
+1019 KVFRERDGTLVNGK
-1033 GPQDDGTTNTPTAPS
+1033 GLQDESNNPTTPTSATSTPS
-1048 SAASTPCSTPLSTP
+1048 STLLSTP
-1062 SKTPQKSPGPPT
+1062 TKTPQKSPGHPHEP
-1074 LNEKWT
+1074 WT
-1080 PSRDAC
+1080 PSRSLC

-1093 TPNHTLE
+1093 TPNRILE
-1100 SGLTNGFNKHK
+1100 SGLTNGFKHK
-1111 DGRSDCEYSPCPVLH
+1111 DGGSDSDYSPCPVLH
-1126 KEISSPPKRSLG
+1126 KELKSPPKRSLG
-1138 KPALSKVPFLEIVN
+1138 KPSLSKVPFLEIVN
-1152 GDSDYTGN
+1152 GDSDYIGN
-1160 GSQTSEDETELEP
+1160 SSQTSEDETELEP
-1173 LELVWAKCRGYPS
+1173 LDLVWAKCRGYPS

-1214 VLHLG
+1214 VLRLG

-1237 NKRTWQWLPRN
+1237 NKRTWQWLPRD

-1258 ADKLRIMEARKSSI
+1258 ADKLRIMEGRKSSI

>member
-1 MRKPRRKGQVAAG
+1 MRKPRRKGQVAGKG
-14 GGADLRKSDVRKSN
+14 GT
-28 VRKSDVK
+28 
-35 KSDARK
+35 DARK
-41 SDVKKSDVRKSD
+41 S
-53 VKKSDV
+53 
-59 RKSDVRKSNGTVG
+59 NGVVG

-129 MMAQDISECN
+129 MMAQDIIECN

-144 SEQSS
+144 NEQPSV
-149 SPTSSAQTARK
+149 PASSAQTVRK

-169 DPKSSPVKSPPPP
+169 DSKCTPIKSQPS
-182 SKNHCPKSH
+182 SKNHCPSSH
-191 PQTPEKLNTSHH
+191 PQTPEKLNASHH
-203 HHMTLPEPKFHV
+203 HHMNLPDPKFRV
-215 LETFKPVEAPPLPTA
+215 QETFTPVEAPPLPTA
-230 YYRYIERL
+230 YYRYIERS
-238 AEEQEAE
+238 AEELEAE
-245 AEYDMDEEDTAWLEM
+245 GEYDMDEEDMAWLEM
-260 VNAGRTSEGY
+260 VNDSRTLDGY
-270 SAVSP
+270 SAVSA

-377 DGRWAHVVCAI
+377 DGQWAHVVCAI

-403 VEGVSNIPPA
+403 VEGIGNIPPA
-413 RWKLTCYLCKQR
+413 RWKLTCYLCKQK

-458 VRETNV
+458 VRETNM

-473 TAFCEAHSPPGQET
+473 TAFCEAHSPPGQDAG
-487 VSDEESEGRVVGSRG
+487 SDEENEGRVVGSRG
-502 RASRGRSAYTEGPIT
+502 RASRGRSAYTEGPTT
-517 PKKSRKTDDDAKT
+517 PKKSRKTDDDAKM
-530 DKKKGKKSTESAG
+530 DKKKGKKSTESIVPR
-543 QHTAS
+543 TAS
-548 PQVTV
+548 PLVTL
-553 PQIPTTRLNII
+553 PQIPTSRLNSI
-564 CKGILFQRKTQFM
+564 CRGVLLQRKNQFM
-577 QRLHSY
+577 QRLHSF

-593 VPLVRRLHLNV
+593 VPLVRRLHSNV
-604 QTQRNTEQPEVD
+604 QSQRNTEQPEVD

-652 KREQVKVHQAALEM
+652 KREQVKVHQAALEI

-679 EQLQEKDTAQIFA
+679 DQLQEKDTAQIFA
-692 QPVNIKEVPDYLEFI
+692 QPVNIKEVPDYLDFI
-707 SQPMDFSTMV
+707 SQPMDFSTMR
-717 SKLESH
+717 SKLEKHAYRSL
-723 TYHSVAD
+723 SE
-730 LEADFSLMVSNCLL
+730 LEADFNLMVSNCLL
-744 YNGKD
+744 YNSKD

-773 ATNTGLDLDSGM
+773 ATNTGLDLDTGM
-785 LLPESPQKRDFYSC
+785 HLPESPQKRDFYSC

-806 VLDPDNRLHM
+806 VLDPENRLHM
-816 SVEEQLK
+816 TVEEQLK
-823 ELLEKLDF
+823 VLLDKLDF
-831 VTSMRCSGARTRRI
+831 VTSVRCSGARTRRI
-845 RLLRREINNIRY
+845 RLLRREINSIRH
-857 RQGQHPRHSLHNGHL
+857 RQGQYPRHSLHNGHL
-872 KDDEDDDEDAE
+872 KDDDTDEDDEEDEDK
-883 EDDDKEAKADNGLSS
+883 DTQADNSLSS
-898 SDKDLKSTS
+898 SDKDLKSSS

-930 TLRPITGEPQSPRW
+930 TLRPITRSPSW
-944 PCKRLKLDSDLSD
+944 PSKRLKLDGDLSD
-957 STAENINCTKAQERP
+957 KTLEIINCTKTQEQP
-972 ASQPPILHSEG
+972 ASPPPVLHSEKA
-983 QAVTNGLPELS
+983 AVTNGLLEPS
-994 TPPRPTT
+994 TPPRPTM
-1001 GGVGRRTSILFK
+1001 GGVGRRTSVLFK

-1019 KLFRERDSPLLNGK
+1019 KLFRERDNPLLNGK
-1033 GPQDDGTTNTPTAPS
+1033 GPQDDNTTIDSTTSAPS
-1048 SAASTPCSTPLSTP
+1048 ITALST
-1062 SKTPQKSPGPPT
+1062 SLKTPQKSPGPPN
-1074 LNEKWT
+1074 LRT
-1080 PSRDAC
+1080 PEQRTHTRDKQ
-1086 SDSELEK
+1086 SDGKREK

-1111 DGRSDCEYSPCPVLH
+1111 DGRSDSECSPCPILH
-1126 KEISSPPKRSLG
+1126 NENNSPPKRSLG

-1152 GDSDYTGN
+1152 GDSDYTWN
-1160 GSQTSEDETELEP
+1160 ASQTSDDEMELEP
-1173 LELVWAKCRGYPS
+1173 LDLVWAKSRGYPS
-1186 YPALIIDPEMPE
+1186 YPALIIDPDMPE

-1214 VLHLG
+1214 VLRLG
-1219 EQRQEETN
+1219 EHKQEETDN
-1227 ERLYLVLFFD
+1227 RLYLVLFFD
-1237 NKRTWQWLPRN
+1237 NKRTWQWLPRD
-1248 KLTPLGVDDT
+1248 KVTPLGIDDT
-1258 ADKLRIMEARKSSI
+1258 ADKLRMMEGRKSSI

-1282 AMIHQSRVSHNHGFV
+1282 AMIHQSRVSHSQGFV
-1297 ASNYL
+1297 ASSYL

>member
-14 GGADLRKSDVRKSN
+14 GGAD
-28 VRKSDVK
+28 VK
-35 KSDARK
+35 
-41 SDVKKSDVRKSD
+41 
-53 VKKSDV
+53 
-59 RKSDVRKSNGTVG
+59 KSNGTVG

-149 SPTSSAQTARK
+149 SPTSSAQTVRK

-169 DPKSSPVKSPPPP
+169 DSKCPAVKSPAP
-182 SKNHCPKSH
+182 SKNHCPSSH
-191 PQTPEKLNTSHH
+191 SQTPEKLNTSHH

-215 LETFKPVEAPPLPTA
+215 LETFLPVEAPPLPTA
-230 YYRYIERL
+230 YYRYIERS

-270 SAVSP
+270 SAVTP

-290 REARSRAPSQSTID
+290 QEARSRAPSQSTID

-403 VEGVSNIPPA
+403 VEGVNNIPPA
-413 RWKLTCYLCKQR
+413 RWKLTCYLCKQK

-487 VSDEESEGRVVGSRG
+487 VSDEENEGRVVGSRG

-517 PKKSRKTDDDAKT
+517 PKKGRKSEDDAKL
-530 DKKKGKKSTESAG
+530 DKKKGKKSTESA
-543 QHTAS
+543 A
-548 PQVTV
+548 QVTV
-553 PQIPTTRLNII
+553 PQIPTSRLNII
-564 CKGILFQRKTQFM
+564 CKGILFQRKNQFM

-593 VPLVRRLHLNV
+593 VPLVRRLHSNI
-604 QTQRNTEQPEVD
+604 QSQRNTEQPEVD

-652 KREQVKVHQAALEM
+652 KREQVRVHQAALEM

-692 QPVNIKEVPDYLEFI
+692 QPVDIKEVPDYLEFI
-707 SQPMDFSTMV
+707 SQPMDFSTML
-717 SKLESH
+717 SKLEGH
-723 TYHSVAD
+723 VYRSVAD
-730 LEADFSLMVSNCLL
+730 LETDFNLMVSNCLL
-744 YNGKD
+744 YNSKD

-773 ATNTGLDLDSGM
+773 ATNTGLDLDTGM
-785 LLPESPQKRDFYSC
+785 HLPESPQKRDFYSC

-816 SVEEQLK
+816 TVEEQLK

-857 RQGQHPRHSLHNGHL
+857 RQGQNSRHSLYNGHL
-872 KDDEDDDEDAE
+872 KEDDEDEDDDED
-883 EDDDKEAKADNGLSS
+883 DDKDPKADNGLSS
-898 SDKDLKSTS
+898 SDKEDLKSTS

-930 TLRPITGEPQSPRW
+930 TLRPITGEPQSLSW
-944 PCKRLKLDSDLSD
+944 PCKRLKLDGDLSD
-957 STAENINCTKAQERP
+957 NTAENINCTKAQERP
-972 ASQPPILHSEG
+972 ASPPPILHSEG
-983 QAVTNGLPELS
+983 QTVANGLPELS
-994 TPPRPTT
+994 APPRPTS
-1001 GGVGRRTSILFK
+1001 GGVGRRTSVLFK

-1019 KLFRERDSPLLNGK
+1019 KLFRERGSPLLNGK
-1033 GPQDDGTTNTPTAPS
+1033 RPQDDSKSTPTSPNS
-1048 SAASTPCSTPLSTP
+1048 TASTPSSTPLSTP

-1074 LNEKWT
+1074 LNEKWA
-1080 PSRDAC
+1080 PSRDMC

-1100 SGLTNGFNKHK
+1100 SGLTNGFKKHK
-1111 DGRSDCEYSPCPVLH
+1111 DSGSDSEYSPCPVLH
-1126 KEISSPPKRSLG
+1126 KEISPPKRSLG

-1160 GSQTSEDETELEP
+1160 SSQMSEDETELEP

-1214 VLHLG
+1214 VLRLG

-1237 NKRTWQWLPRN
+1237 NKRTWQWLPRD
-1248 KLTPLGVDDT
+1248 KVTPLGVDDT
-1258 ADKLRIMEARKSSI
+1258 ADKLRIMEGRKSSI

-1282 AMIHQSRVSHNHGFV
+1282 AMIHQSRVSHSHGFV

>member
-1 MRKPRRKGQVAAG
+1 MSCKRGKYCKGACWLGKHVGDSSVEKCDWWPMRKPRRKGQVAG
-14 GGADLRKSDVRKSN
+14 GGGG
-28 VRKSDVK
+28 DVK
-35 KSDARK
+35 KS
-41 SDVKKSDVRKSD
+41 S
-53 VKKSDV
+53 
-59 RKSDVRKSNGTVG
+59 GTVG
-72 GRGGARQRSPSPYSL
+72 GRGAARQRSPSPYSL

-149 SPTSSAQTARK
+149 PPASSAQTARK
-160 PVTPRGRRK
+160 PATPRSRRK
-169 DPKSSPVKSPPPP
+169 DPKSSTNKSPPS
-182 SKNHCPKSH
+182 SKNSCPNSH
-191 PQTPEKLNTSHH
+191 SPSLEKLNKSQHH
-203 HHMTLPEPKFHV
+203 LMTLPEPKFRV
-215 LETFKPVEAPPLPTA
+215 LETFTPVEAPPLPAA
-230 YYRYIERL
+230 YYRYIETS
-238 AEEQEAE
+238 AEEEAE

-260 VNAGRTSEGY
+260 VNVDRTSEGY
-270 SAVSP
+270 SAVLP
-275 DTFELLVDR
+275 ETFERLLDR

-290 REARSRAPSQSTID
+290 LEARSRAPPQSTID

-413 RWKLTCYLCKQR
+413 RWKLTCYLCKQK

-451 LFMKIDP
+451 LFMKIEP
-458 VRETNV
+458 VRETNI

-487 VSDEESEGRVVGSRG
+487 GSDDESEGRVVGSRG
-502 RASRGRSAYTEGPIT
+502 RASRGRSAYTEGPTT
-517 PKKSRKTDDDAKT
+517 PKKGRKSDSDAKT
-530 DKKKGKKSTESAG
+530 DKKKGKRNTESPSRR
-543 QHTAS
+543 TAS

-553 PQIPTTRLNII
+553 PQIPTSRLNII
-564 CKGILFQRKTQFM
+564 CKGITLQKKNQFM
-577 QRLHSY
+577 QRLYKY

-593 VPLVRRLHLNV
+593 VPLVRRLHSNI

-616 EKVSAAR
+616 EKISAAR

-679 EQLQEKDTAQIFA
+679 DQLQEKDTAQIFA
-692 QPVNIKEVPDYLEFI
+692 QPVDIKEVPDYLEFI
-707 SQPMDFSTMV
+707 SNPIDFSTMR

-723 TYHSVAD
+723 SYRSVAD
-730 LEADFSLMVSNCLL
+730 LEADFNLMVSNCLL
-744 YNGKD
+744 YNSKD

-773 ATNTGLDLDSGM
+773 ATNTGLDLDTGM
-785 LLPESPQKRDFYSC
+785 HLPESPQKRDFYSC

-806 VLDPDNRLHM
+806 VLDPENRLHM
-816 SVEEQLK
+816 SMEEQLK

-845 RLLRREINNIRY
+845 RLLRREINNIRAG
-857 RQGQHPRHSLHNGHL
+857 RHGQSNRHSLHNGHL
-872 KDDEDDDEDAE
+872 KEDDENDQDE
-883 EDDDKEAKADNGLSS
+883 EDNDKDAKADNGLMS

-930 TLRPITGEPQSPRW
+930 TLRPITGEPQSHSY
-944 PCKRLKLDSDLSD
+944 PCKRLKMDGDLSN
-957 STAENINCTKAQERP
+957 SATENVHCTSAQGRS
-972 ASQPPILHSEG
+972 ASSPPTLHSEG
-983 QAVTNGLPELS
+983 QALTNGLPELGVS
-994 TPPRPTT
+994 PRPTT
-1001 GGVGRRTSILFK
+1001 GGVGRRTSVLFK

-1019 KLFRERDSPLLNGK
+1019 KLFKARDNPLLNGK
-1033 GPQDDGTTNTPTAPS
+1033 GPQDENTSNNS
-1048 SAASTPCSTPLSTP
+1048 SALNSTDITQSSTPCRTL
-1062 SKTPQKSPGPPT
+1062 QKSPGPPN
-1074 LNEKWT
+1074 LNELWT
-1080 PSRDAC
+1080 SSRDLC
-1086 SDSELEK
+1086 SDSETEK

-1100 SGLTNGFNKHK
+1100 SGLTNGFNLHK
-1111 DGRSDCEYSPCPVLH
+1111 DGGSDLEFSSCPVLH
-1126 KEISSPPKRSLG
+1126 KEINLPPKRSLG
-1138 KPALSKVPFLEIVN
+1138 KPALSKVPFLDIVN

-1160 GSQTSEDETELEP
+1160 SSQTSEDEMELEP
-1173 LELVWAKCRGYPS
+1173 LDLVWAKCRGYPS

-1227 ERLYLVLFFD
+1227 EKLYLVLFFD
-1237 NKRTWQWLPRN
+1237 NKRTWQWLPRD
-1248 KLTPLGVDDT
+1248 KVTPLGVDDT
-1258 ADKLRIMEARKSSI
+1258 ADKLRIMEGRKSSI

-1282 AMIHQSRVSHNHGFV
+1282 AMIHQSRVSHSHGFV
-1297 ASNYL
+1297 ASSYL

>member
-14 GGADLRKSDVRKSN
+14 GGAD
-28 VRKSDVK
+28 VK
-35 KSDARK
+35 KP
-41 SDVKKSDVRKSD
+41 
-53 VKKSDV
+53 
-59 RKSDVRKSNGTVG
+59 NGTVG

-117 ILEPLEVITEDE
+117 ILDPLEVITDDE

-144 SEQSS
+144 SEQTS
-149 SPTSSAQTARK
+149 SPTSSAQTVRK

-169 DPKSSPVKSPPPP
+169 DSKCPPIKSPPP
-182 SKNHCPKSH
+182 SKNHCPNSH
-191 PQTPEKLNTSHH
+191 PQTPEKINASHN
-203 HHMTLPEPKFHV
+203 HHMTLPEPKFHI
-215 LETFKPVEAPPLPTA
+215 LETFTPVEAPPLPTA
-230 YYRYIERL
+230 YYRYIERS

-290 REARSRAPSQSTID
+290 QEARSRAPSQTTID

-403 VEGVSNIPPA
+403 VEGVNNIPPA
-413 RWKLTCYLCKQR
+413 RWKLTCYLCKQK

-473 TAFCEAHSPPGQET
+473 TAFCEVHSPPGQET
-487 VSDEESEGRVVGSRG
+487 GSDEESEGRVVGSRG
-502 RASRGRSAYTEGPIT
+502 RASRGRSAYTEGPVT
-517 PKKSRKTDDDAKT
+517 PKKGRKSEDDAKT
-530 DKKKGKKSTESAG
+530 DKKKGKKSPESPA
-543 QHTAS
+543 
-548 PQVTV
+548 QVTV
-553 PQIPTTRLNII
+553 PQIPTSRLNIL
-564 CKGILFQRKTQFM
+564 CKGIIFQRKNQFM
-577 QRLHSY
+577 QRLHNY

-593 VPLVRRLHLNV
+593 VPLVRRLHSNI
-604 QTQRNTEQPEVD
+604 QSQRTTEQPEVD

-692 QPVNIKEVPDYLEFI
+692 EPVNIKEVPDYLEFI
-707 SQPMDFSTMV
+707 SQPMDFSTMLT
-717 SKLESH
+717 KLESH
-723 TYHSVAD
+723 AYRSVAD
-730 LEADFSLMVSNCLL
+730 LEADFNLMVSNCLL
-744 YNGKD
+744 YNAKD

-761 LGGAILRHAQRQ
+761 LGGAVLRHAQRQ
-773 ATNTGLDLDSGM
+773 ATNTGLDLDTGM

-816 SVEEQLK
+816 TVEEQLK

-831 VTSMRCSGARTRRI
+831 VSSMRCSGARTRRI

-857 RQGQHPRHSLHNGHL
+857 RQGQHPRNSLHNGHL
-872 KDDEDDDEDAE
+872 KEDDEDEDEDDE
-883 EDDDKEAKADNGLSS
+883 EDDDKDTKADNGLLSL
-898 SDKDLKSTS
+898 DKEDLKSTS
-907 PPTLEPTG
+907 PPRLEPTG

-930 TLRPITGEPQSPRW
+930 TLRPITGEPKSSSW
-944 PCKRLKLDSDLSD
+944 PCKRLKLEDDLSD
-957 STAENINCTKAQERP
+957 STTGNINCTKVQEWS
-972 ASQPPILHSEG
+972 ASSPPILHSEG
-983 QAVTNGLPELS
+983 QVVANGLPELS
-994 TPPRPTT
+994 APPRPTT
-1001 GGVGRRTSILFK
+1001 GGVGRRTSVLFK
-1013 KAKNGA
+1013 KAKNVT
-1019 KLFRERDSPLLNGK
+1019 KLIRERDSPLLNGK
-1033 GPQDDGTTNTPTAPS
+1033 GLQDDSTSSTPTAPN
-1048 SAASTPCSTPLSTP
+1048 SATSTPSSTPFSTP
-1062 SKTPQKSPGPPT
+1062 SKTPQKSPGPPA
-1074 LNEKWT
+1074 LNENC
-1080 PSRDAC
+1080 SSIRDM
-1086 SDSELEK
+1086 SDNELEK

-1100 SGLTNGFNKHK
+1100 SGLTNGFIKHK
-1111 DGRSDCEYSPCPVLH
+1111 DGGSDSEYSPCPVLH
-1126 KEISSPPKRSLG
+1126 KEISPPKRSLG

-1152 GDSDYTGN
+1152 GDSDYTGHI
-1160 GSQTSEDETELEP
+1160 SQVSEDETELEP

-1219 EQRQEETN
+1219 EQRQEETS

-1237 NKRTWQWLPRN
+1237 NKRTWQWLPRD
-1248 KLTPLGVDDT
+1248 KVTPLGVDDT
-1258 ADKLRIMEARKSSI
+1258 ADKLRIMEGRKSSI

-1282 AMIHQSRVSHNHGFV
+1282 AMIHQSRVSHSQGFV
-1297 ASNYL
+1297 TSNYL

>member
-1 MRKPRRKGQVAAG
+1 MRKPRRKGQVAIG
-14 GGADLRKSDVRKSN
+14 GGAD
-28 VRKSDVK
+28 VK
-35 KSDARK
+35 
-41 SDVKKSDVRKSD
+41 
-53 VKKSDV
+53 
-59 RKSDVRKSNGTVG
+59 KSNGTAG
-72 GRGGARQRSPSPYSL
+72 GRGAARQRSPSPYSL

-93 ETLTYAQAQKVVE
+93 ETLTYSQAQKVVE
-106 VELDGRLHRIS
+106 VELEGRLHRIS

-149 SPTSSAQTARK
+149 SPTSSAQTVRK

-169 DPKSSPVKSPPPP
+169 DSKCPPVKSPPP
-182 SKNHCPKSH
+182 SKNHCPNSH
-191 PQTPEKLNTSHH
+191 PQTPEKSNASHH

-215 LETFKPVEAPPLPTA
+215 LETFTPVEAPPLPTA
-230 YYRYIERL
+230 YYRYIERV
-238 AEEQEAE
+238 AEDHETE

-270 SAVSP
+270 TAVTP
-275 DTFELLVDR
+275 DTFELLFDR

-290 REARSRAPSQSTID
+290 REARSRAPSQSAID

-403 VEGVSNIPPA
+403 VEGVNNIPTA
-413 RWKLTCYLCKQR
+413 RWKLTCYLCKQK

-473 TAFCEAHSPPGQET
+473 TAFCEAHSPPGQEAA
-487 VSDEESEGRVVGSRG
+487 SDEENEGRVVGSRG
-502 RASRGRSAYTEGPIT
+502 RASRGRSAYTEGPTT
-517 PKKSRKTDDDAKT
+517 PKKGRKGEDDAKM
-530 DKKKGKKSTESAG
+530 DKKKGKKSTESTA

-548 PQVTV
+548 PQMTV
-553 PQIPTTRLNII
+553 PQIPTSRLNII
-564 CKGILFQRKTQFM
+564 CKGILLQRKNQFM
-577 QRLHSY
+577 QRLHNY

-593 VPLVRRLHLNV
+593 VALVRRLHSSV
-604 QTQRNTEQPEVD
+604 QSQRNTEQPEVD

-652 KREQVKVHQAALEM
+652 KREQVKVHQAALEL
-666 QLTPMLV
+666 QLTPMLA

-679 EQLQEKDTAQIFA
+679 DQLQEKDTAQIFA

-707 SQPMDFSTMV
+707 SQPMDFSTMR

-723 TYHSVAD
+723 AYSSVAD
-730 LEADFSLMVSNCLL
+730 LEADFNLMVSNCLL
-744 YNGKD
+744 YNSKD

-754 AALRLRD
+754 VALRLRD

-773 ATNTGLDLDSGM
+773 ATNTGLDLTTGM
-785 LLPESPQKRDFYSC
+785 HLSESPQKQDFYSC

-816 SVEEQLK
+816 TVEEQLK

-831 VTSMRCSGARTRRI
+831 VSSMRCSGARTRRI

-872 KDDEDDDEDAE
+872 KEDDEDDDDE
-883 EDDDKEAKADNGLSS
+883 EDDDKDAKADNGLLS
-898 SDKDLKSTS
+898 SDKEDLKSTS

-915 PAPPPRQGD
+915 PAPPPRHGD
-924 APLEPP
+924 TPLDPP
-930 TLRPITGEPQSPRW
+930 TLRPITREPQSPSW
-944 PCKRLKLDSDLSD
+944 PCKRLKMDGDLSD
-957 STAENINCTKAQERP
+957 STTENMNCTKAQERP
-972 ASQPPILHSEG
+972 ASPPPILHSEG
-983 QAVTNGLPELS
+983 QAVSNGLPELS
-994 TPPRPTT
+994 APPRPTT
-1001 GGVGRRTSILFK
+1001 GGVGRRTSVLFK

-1019 KLFRERDSPLLNGK
+1019 KLFRERENPLLNGK
-1033 GPQDDGTTNTPTAPS
+1033 GQQDNAPS
-1048 SAASTPCSTPLSTP
+1048 APNSTASTPSSTPLSTP

-1074 LNEKWT
+1074 LNEQCT
-1080 PSRDAC
+1080 PSRDIC

-1111 DGRSDCEYSPCPVLH
+1111 DGGSDSEYSPCPVLH
-1126 KEISSPPKRSLG
+1126 KEISSTPKRSLG

-1152 GDSDYTGN
+1152 GDSDYTGS
-1160 GSQTSEDETELEP
+1160 GGQMSEDTTELEP
-1173 LELVWAKCRGYPS
+1173 LDLVWAKCRGYPS
-1186 YPALIIDPEMPE
+1186 YPALIIDPDTPE

-1214 VLHLG
+1214 VLCLG
-1219 EQRQEETN
+1219 EQRQEETK

-1237 NKRTWQWLPRN
+1237 NKRTWQWLPRD
-1248 KLTPLGVDDT
+1248 KVTPLGADDT
-1258 ADKLRIMEARKSSI
+1258 ADKLRIMEGRKSSI

-1282 AMIHQSRVSHNHGFV
+1282 AMIHQSRVSHSQGFV